1 MHTLAAAEGR
11 FCQSYLIA
19 SSSLV
24 LGVKYVKE
32 EVQRQTFDKEEGRKA
47 SLSPSVPCLSS
58 SLSLSSLF
66 RQRRME
72 REETRL
78 ELPRKRRSL
87 VLSQGAGVRRRRL
100 RRQVYT
106 TPGAI
111 YPCLGLPRASLGWS
125 TGLTLGKPRVL

>member
-1 MHTLAAAEGR
+1 MRILAAAEGR

-58 SLSLSSLF
+58 SLSLSLHSSDNGEWKGRKHDWNCRGSAARSF
-66 RQRRME
+66 SRRA
-72 REETRL
+72 REFDDDD
-78 ELPRKRRSL
+78 
-87 VLSQGAGVRRRRL
+87 
-100 RRQVYT
+100 
-106 TPGAI
+106 
-111 YPCLGLPRASLGWS
+111 
-125 TGLTLGKPRVL
+125 